1 MIKPDFAYARTKAL
15 ISFAVTLKLISA
27 IVFRY
32 TDSTIPH
39 LHTAKISS
47 FQHSFVT
54 VQAGLC
60 GTWLVT
66 PKTGFLVLRLKCCLL
81 FTDTLFSD
89 YRLHSV

>member
-1 MIKPDFAYARTKAL
+1 MIKPDFAYAKTKAL

-27 IVFRY
+27 IVFA
-32 TDSTIPH
+32 TQCTIPH

-66 PKTGFLVLRLKCCLL
+66 PKTGFLALRLKCCLL
-81 FTDTLFSD
+81 FTDPLFSD
-89 YRLHSV
+89 NRLHSV